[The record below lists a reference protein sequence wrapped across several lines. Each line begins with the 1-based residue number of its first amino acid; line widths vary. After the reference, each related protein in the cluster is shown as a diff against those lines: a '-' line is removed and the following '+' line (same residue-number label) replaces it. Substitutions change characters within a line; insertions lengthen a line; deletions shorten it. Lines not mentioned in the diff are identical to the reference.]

1 MVNTVILS
9 YLREHRSKYDIDDL
23 KKEIISKGYNEFEF
37 DDALNELKKQELI
50 SQVKYKR
57 LGETTIPK
65 KKSAKWFA
73 IIFSLFILIALSIV
87 ILNFLGYDFLN
98 FNLFG

>member
-1 MVNTVILS
+1 MVNTVVLN
-9 YLREHRSKYDIDDL
+9 YLREHRGKYNIDDL
-23 KKEIISKGYNEFEF
+23 KKEIISKGYSEFEF

-57 LGETTIPK
+57 LGETTVPK
-65 KKSAKWFA
+65 KKKGKLIAV
-73 IIFSLFILIALSIV
+73 IFSLFILIALSIV